1 MNTSFKTEAQI
12 IDQQALALKEQ
23 LRYLSEN
30 SPYYQRIFK
39 QHSIDISTILTI
51 EDLSKLPFTTKEELN
66 QYYPEMLCISEKD
79 IADTVITSGTLG
91 EPIPFHLSEN
101 DLNRLA
107 NNEFLSLTT
116 AGITS
121 DDKVLLSATMDK
133 LFMAGIA
140 YYMGLRKIGA
150 GVMRVGPGA
159 PELQWSIIKRFSP
172 TVIIGVPSFMLKLL
186 DYAQSNGIDP
196 SKTSVKKIVCI
207 GESIRNEDFTYN
219 NLGKR
224 IIQRWPVA
232 LHSTYASTEM
242 STAFTECEMGNGGH
256 QLMDLILTECVDEE
270 GKPVQ
275 DGEVGELVIT
285 NIGVEG
291 MPLLRFRTGDLCQF
305 YSEPCDCG
313 RSSKRVGPIVGRK
326 KQMIKFKGTT
336 LYPPA
341 LNEILNEISCIKTY
355 YTEVYHNELGLD
367 MIRVH
372 AACINENEEN
382 DKMIKDHFKA
392 KIRVTPEVVYEKL
405 EIIDKVRNSLNF
417 RKPVDFLDN
426 RK

>member
-1 MNTSFKTEAQI
+1 MNTSFKMEVQTL
-12 IDQQALALKEQ
+12 DQQALALKKQ
-23 LRYLSEN
+23 LTYLAEN

-39 QHSIDISTILTI
+39 EQSIDISTILTM

-66 QYYPEMLCISEKD
+66 QYYPEMLCISEKN

-107 NNEFLSLTT
+107 NNEFLSLTI

-186 DYAQSNGIDP
+186 DYAQANGIDP

-207 GESIRNEDFTYN
+207 GEAIRNEDFTYN

-224 IIQRWPVA
+224 IIQRWPVS

-256 QLMDLILTECVDEE
+256 QLMDLTITECVDEQ
-270 GKPVQ
+270 GNPVQ

-305 YSEPCDCG
+305 YSQPCACG
-313 RSSKRVGPIVGRK
+313 NSSKRVGPIVGRK

-341 LNEILNEISCIKTY
+341 LNEILNEITCIKSY
-355 YTEVYHNELGLD
+355 YTEVYRNELGLD

-382 DKMIKDHFKA
+382 DKIIKDHFKA

-405 EIIDKVRNSLNF
+405 ETIDKVRNGLNF